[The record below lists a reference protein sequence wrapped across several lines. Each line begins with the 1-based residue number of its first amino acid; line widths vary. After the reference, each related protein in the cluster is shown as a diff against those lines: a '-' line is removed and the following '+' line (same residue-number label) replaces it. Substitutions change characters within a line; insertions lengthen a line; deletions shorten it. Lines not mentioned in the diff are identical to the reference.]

1 MLLPCRILLSLAL
14 LAPQLPS
21 QSADAFA
28 VPSAASPAAASPRP
42 KAPRRLLILP
52 DARADLSN
60 PDSWHHHLKANV
72 VVADKDVEV
81 TIEDMPDPYS
91 FNTKRYETFWLNF
104 MADEL
109 ALDPGTLV
117 VAHGTAADAVLRFV
131 EKYEVWGA
139 VLVCPGGEMY
149 HAGERHGRA
158 YVWPAVRRGCPW
170 LAILHGNG
178 DPIMGDTEARRMKG
192 ALGVPL
198 RLFREADGGQQRL
211 RDHTGSLPEV
221 EELVLSAF

>member
-1 MLLPCRILLSLAL
+1 MLLPRRILLSLAL
-14 LAPQLPS
+14 LAPLS
-21 QSADAFA
+21 KSADAFT
-28 VPSAASPAAASPRP
+28 VPSAAAAAPAAASPRP

-60 PDSWHHHLKANV
+60 PDCWHYHLKANV

-91 FNTKRYETFWLNF
+91 FNTKRYETLWLNF

-109 ALDPGTLV
+109 ELDPGTLV

-158 YVWPAVRRGCPW
+158 YVWPAVRRSCPW
-170 LAILHGNG
+170 LAIVHGIG
-178 DPIMGDTEARRMKG
+178 DPIMGEAEAGRMKG
-192 ALGVPL
+192 ALGVPP

-211 RDHTGSLPEV
+211 RDRTGSLPEV